1 MRTSGLEAMPV
12 LEILLNHGLYAHGL
26 KMKIAQKPCIME
38 LYLIILFM
46 RVVELNKAYMYK
58 KFVGHGLSNLRGFR
72 SFYPLKPWVEEKIK
86 QRFGGTIR
94 HGVKYIK

>member
-46 RVVELNKAYMYK
+46 RVVELNKA
-58 KFVGHGLSNLRGFR
+58 
-72 SFYPLKPWVEEKIK
+72 
-86 QRFGGTIR
+86 
-94 HGVKYIK
+94 